1 MSRYTGPKEKLSR
14 KVGENL
20 ALKAERS
27 LSPKSAFLRKPYRP
41 GMHGKRMRRG
51 LSEFGTQL
59 LEKQKVRFVYGV
71 GERQFKNYFMKAKA
85 AKGITSNL
93 LMSLLEKR
101 LDNTV
106 FKAGLAAS
114 RAIARQ
120 LVSHGHFLI
129 NGKRV
134 TIPSYEVGPG
144 DVITIRPQSKQKM
157 IFAALPEKLKKHEA
171 PSWILLDKK
180 THEVKIKSDPN
191 TEGIVQNFNISSII
205 EYYSR

>member
-1 MSRYTGPKEKLSR
+1 MRYTGPKEKLSR

-85 AKGITSNL
+85 AKGITGNL

-106 FKAGLAAS
+106 FRAGLAAS
-114 RAIARQ
+114 RTIARQ
-120 LVSHGHFLI
+120 LVSHGHFLV

-134 TIPSYEVGPG
+134 TIPSYDVRTG
-144 DVITIRPQSKQKM
+144 DVITIRPQSRQKM
-157 IFAALPEKLKKHEA
+157 IFTALPEKLKKHEA
-171 PSWILLDKK
+171 PPWILLDKK
-180 THEVKIKSDPN
+180 TYEVKIKSDPD
-191 TEGIVQNFNISSII
+191 TEGVAQNFNISSII

>member
-71 GERQFKNYFMKAKA
+71 GEKQFKNYFMKAKA
-85 AKGITSNL
+85 AKGITGNL
-93 LMSLLEKR
+93 LLAMLEKR

-106 FKAGLAAS
+106 FRAGLAAS
-114 RAIARQ
+114 RNIARQ
-120 LVSHGHFLI
+120 LVSHGHFLV

-134 TIPSYEVGPG
+134 NIPSYEVGSG
-144 DVITIRPQSKQKM
+144 NLITIRPQSKQKM
-157 IFAALPEKLKKHEA
+157 IFAALPEKLKKYEA
-171 PSWILLDKK
+171 PSWIDLDKK
-180 THEVKIKSDPN
+180 TYEVKIKSDPN
-191 TEGIVQNFNISSII
+191 TEDVAQNFNISSII

>member
-51 LSEFGTQL
+51 LSEFGMQL

-71 GERQFKNYFMKAKA
+71 GEKQFKNYFMKAKA
-85 AKGITSNL
+85 ARGITGNL
-93 LMSLLEKR
+93 LLSMLEKR

-106 FKAGLAAS
+106 FRAGLAAS
-114 RAIARQ
+114 RNIARQ
-120 LVSHGHFLI
+120 LVSHGHFLV

-134 TIPSYEVGPG
+134 TIPSYEVGLG
-144 DVITIRPQSKQKM
+144 DVIIIRPQSRQKM
-157 IFAALPEKLKKHEA
+157 IFTALPEKLKKYEA
-171 PSWILLDKK
+171 PSWIDLDKK
-180 THEVKIKSDPN
+180 TYEVKIKSGPN
-191 TEGIVQNFNISSII
+191 TEDVAQNFNISSII